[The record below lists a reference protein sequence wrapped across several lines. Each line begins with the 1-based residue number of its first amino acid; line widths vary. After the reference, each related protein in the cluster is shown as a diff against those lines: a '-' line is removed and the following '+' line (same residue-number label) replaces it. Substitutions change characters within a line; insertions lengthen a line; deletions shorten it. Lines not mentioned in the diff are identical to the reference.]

1 MGPSRYA
8 SSRQKSCQ
16 QCSTAKARCD
26 RKSGRCT
33 RCTQRGL
40 SCVYPQ
46 LAHGTDES
54 ITSHD
59 TGHYSQISLPN
70 IPFPSPG
77 RLSINTPGSS
87 PTVTG
92 GAMAS
97 AVNASPDQ
105 LDFTGLDLICPIN
118 VDDISNRWLNPYIP
132 VPEQTIKQYP
142 PNVTRFICQILKSYA
157 AAATRGRGMLPFIH
171 PAQMAIMEQPAN
183 TPIATCLSLIRICET
198 PLPGSEDAAATI
210 LQREMERITDLR
222 EIYDDMSLLAAFQAY
237 LIYSMV
243 LFFRLDQRPN
253 PFFRQAMMNLQGL
266 ACSSSQRGLVCRAD
280 QHHARPRWEEW
291 IVTEAKR
298 RTLYVMYLFDSILS
312 AQESLP
318 TFLGTELQGLPAPA
332 NKSLWQAQCRSD
344 WEKAYNVYLAE
355 WTENGLAIDE
365 LWPTPADLDEAN
377 IAQRRLRVDR
387 WVENID
393 EFGTMLYA
401 VVSCTHGT

>member
-1 MGPSRYA
+1 MA
-8 SSRQKSCQ
+8 SS
-16 QCSTAKARCD
+16 
-26 RKSGRCT
+26 
-33 RCTQRGL
+33 
-40 SCVYPQ
+40 
-46 LAHGTDES
+46 
-54 ITSHD
+54 
-59 TGHYSQISLPN
+59 
-70 IPFPSPG
+70 
-77 RLSINTPGSS
+77 
-87 PTVTG
+87 
-92 GAMAS
+92 
-97 AVNASPDQ
+97 VNASPDQ

-132 VPEQTIKQYP
+132 VPEQMIKEYP
-142 PNVTRFICQILKSYA
+142 LNVSRFICQILKSYA
-157 AAATRGRGMLPFIH
+157 AAATRGRGILPFIH
-171 PAQMAIMEQPAN
+171 PAQMVVMEQPAN
-183 TPIATCLSLIRICET
+183 SPLATCLSLTRICET

-210 LQREMERITDLR
+210 LQREMESITELR
-222 EIYDDMSLLAAFQAY
+222 ESYDDMSLLAAFQAY

-266 ACSSSQRGLVCRAD
+266 ACSASQRGLVCRAD

-298 RTLYVMYLFDSILS
+298 RTLYVMYFFDSILS
-312 AQESLP
+312 AQENLP

-332 NKSLWQAQCRSD
+332 NKILWQAQGRGN

-355 WTENGLAIDE
+355 WTENGLTIDE
-365 LWPTPADLDEAN
+365 LWPTPADLNEAE